1 MRSTARKILY
11 YETPVRPL
19 PALSFAKERGRFCL
33 PSAEG
38 RTGGEVSL
46 DTTIMPLKNAKS
58 PAKAPAEQSALA
70 RRLSLIGS
78 GKEKD
83 NFVENFAMLV
93 SAGMDILSALD
104 AIKTSIRSKPLKQVV
119 EGMQAD
125 IEGGSPIWRA
135 LDKSQLLPPHIN
147 ALIKIGEEA
156 GTLSHNLNVIVEQ
169 QRKEKSFRS
178 KMRSAM
184 MYPLFVLGLALV
196 VGLGIAWFIL
206 PRLTSIFTGLN
217 IPLPLITRG
226 LMALGIFLGEWGAV
240 VIPLF
245 LVCLF
250 AVLYFLFVF
259 PATKFIGQA
268 VLFHLPGVGRLLQ
281 EVEIGRFGYILGTL
295 LEAGLPVTAALI
307 AIRDATVFRSFKYL
321 YNFIHDRVEEGHS
334 FQNSFRLFPK
344 ANKLFPPAI
353 QQLIG
358 AGEQSGKLAGTLLN
372 IGLVY
377 EAKTELTTKNLTVIL
392 EPLLLVTVWLGVVAV
407 ALSVIL
413 PIYSLIGGLNN
424 PSGAAAPPAEETTAP
439 VIPPGEILLPATTSL
454 QGILT
459 SGGAASASSSVQ
471 SGQLQILPTEI
482 GYLKI
487 RSEPASKGGIIG
499 KAAVGKTYQFQA
511 REGDWY
517 QIILPNASVGWVSA
531 KYVKVVE

>member
-1 MRSTARKILY
+1 MTTFCMKSKVQNS
-11 YETPVRPL
+11 ETKLSRP
-19 PALSFAKERGRFCL
+19 AVSVSQSRFF
-33 PSAEG
+33 
-38 RTGGEVSL
+38 
-46 DTTIMPLKNAKS
+46 
-58 PAKAPAEQSALA
+58 

-93 SAGMDILSALD
+93 SAGMDVLTALE
-104 AIKTSIRSKPLKQVV
+104 AIKTSIQSKPLQQVV
-119 EGMQAD
+119 FEVQGE
-125 IEGGSPIWRA
+125 IEAGSQIWRA
-135 LDKSQLLPPHIN
+135 FEKSGLLPLHIT

-217 IPLPLITRG
+217 IPLPFITRV
-226 LMALGIFLGEWGAV
+226 LMAVGIFLGKWGSI
-240 VIPLF
+240 VIPF
-245 LVCLF
+245 VMLVIALG
-250 AVLYFLFVF
+250 LYFLFIF

-268 VLFHLPGVGRLLQ
+268 ILFHTPGVNRLLQ
-281 EVEIGRFGYILGTL
+281 EVELGRFGYILGTL

-307 AIRDATVFRSFKYL
+307 AIRDATVFRSFRRL
-321 YNFIHDRVEEGHS
+321 YTHLHDRVEEG
-334 FQNSFRLFPK
+334 NSFRKSFSLYRG
-344 ANKLFPPAI
+344 AHKLFPVAM

-358 AGEQSGKLAGTLLN
+358 AGEQSGKLPGTLLN
-372 IGLVY
+372 IGAVY

-392 EPLLLVTVWLGVVAV
+392 EPILLVTVWLGVVAV

-413 PIYSLIGGLNN
+413 PIYSLIGGL
-424 PSGAAAPPAEETTAP
+424 SQSSDVSAPQPATEETSIIPVVSAP
-439 VIPPGEILLPATTSL
+439 AATTLFPATVVVATS
-454 QGILT
+454 T
-459 SGGAASASSSVQ
+459 PVSSQ
-471 SGQLQILPTEI
+471 SNKLIILPTEI

-487 RSEPASKGGIIG
+487 RREPSTKGEVIG
-499 KAAVGKTYQFQA
+499 KAQVGSAYSFQA

-517 QIILPNASVGWVSA
+517 QIVLPDAALGWVSA
-531 KYVKVVE
+531 KYVNVVGE